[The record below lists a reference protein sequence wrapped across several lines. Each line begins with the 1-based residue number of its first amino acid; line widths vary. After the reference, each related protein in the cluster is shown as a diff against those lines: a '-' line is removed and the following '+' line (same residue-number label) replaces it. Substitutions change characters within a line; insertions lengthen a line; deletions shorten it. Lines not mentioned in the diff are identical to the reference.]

1 MGINFHDENNK
12 KSYVG
17 REVDKSWL
25 ETIRGLVDPTD
36 KTVLDLGCGGGI
48 YSKAWATLGAKQV
61 IGVDF
66 SAVMLDAAAEYCRGI
81 DNIQFHQ
88 GDAAATLRTVQSV
101 DILFARALIHHL
113 PDTRPFFAEAF
124 RVLKPG
130 GVMIVQDRTHA
141 DVNIPGSAEHIRGYF
156 FSLFPRLLDV
166 EMQRRH
172 EGGLIMTQAKEAGF
186 DQLRQLTVWE
196 TRKTYDSAADLA
208 AELRSRKGRSILH
221 ELDVDEV
228 DQLARHVQSK
238 LPAQGTITEKDR
250 WTIWYGE
257 RL

>member
-1 MGINFHDENNK
+1 MGIHFHDEQNK
-12 KSYVG
+12 TSYVG
-17 REVDKSWL
+17 READISWL
-25 ETIRGLVDPTD
+25 ETIKGLVDPTD

-48 YSKAWATLGAKQV
+48 YSKAWAALGAKQV
-61 IGVDF
+61 IGMDF
-66 SAVMLDAAAEYCRGI
+66 SSVMLEAAVENCRGV

-88 GDAAATLRTVQSV
+88 GDATATQWPEQSV

-113 PDTRPFFAEAF
+113 PDTRLFFAEAY

-141 DVNIPGSAEHIRGYF
+141 DVDIPGSAEHIRGYF
-156 FSLFPRLLDV
+156 FALFPRLLDV
-166 EMQRRH
+166 EMQRRP
-172 EGGLIMTQAKEAGF
+172 EGGLIMTQSKEAGF
-186 DQLRQLTVWE
+186 DRLRQLTVWE

-208 AELRSRKGRSILH
+208 AELKNRKGRSILH
-221 ELDVDEV
+221 ELDDDEV
-228 DQLARHVQSK
+228 DRLARHVQSK